1 MAETPAHGA
10 ASDRWLLIALITL
23 AFGHMLST
31 MLRTIPAIAIDVMAV
46 DFATPAQV
54 LASEIAVYH
63 FAFAASQIPVG
74 AALDRFGVRPVALSL
89 LLGTFAGTILSAC
102 ATGPISFLF
111 SQLMIG
117 VATSGMLMTPMTL
130 AAKRLTARRFGLW
143 SGVILSVGNMG
154 MLLSSSPLAWVVE
167 HHGWRMSFWLAAVFS
182 LIVALAVVVL
192 VPRDDAA
199 PPAPRSP
206 LAEMAGVLRIGLSR
220 PLRGI
225 IAVALVS
232 LASSLVLRG
241 LWGGPWLMEIKGLNR
256 IDAGQVLGLFT
267 LSLIVGPA
275 LIGLVDRRVGRR
287 RDLIAASHIIAAILI
302 ALLAAGAPALPVSQA
317 FGVAAM
323 PARYDEALLVLIG
336 IVLCTQPLIYGM
348 ARQMVDVTDA
358 GKALAA
364 VNLAFFLG
372 TALLQSATGFIAA
385 AFGLPAVLIFMAAA
399 LVVGTLVFIAC
410 T

>member
-1 MAETPAHGA
+1 
-10 ASDRWLLIALITL
+10 
-23 AFGHMLST
+23 
-31 MLRTIPAIAIDVMAV
+31 
-46 DFATPAQV
+46 
-54 LASEIAVYH
+54 
-63 FAFAASQIPVG
+63 
-74 AALDRFGVRPVALSL
+74 
-89 LLGTFAGTILSAC
+89 
-102 ATGPISFLF
+102 LF

-182 LIVALAVVVL
+182 LVVAVAVVVL

-317 FGVAAM
+317 FGIAAM

-348 ARQMVDVTDA
+348 ARQMVDVADA

-372 TALLQSATGFIAA
+372 TALLQSATGVIAA
-385 AFGLPAVLIFMAAA
+385 AFGLPAVLIFMAIA